1 MTPEPWQAL
10 PHDAWKN
17 TYATPH
23 TWSQIV
29 GKVAL
34 ARATPIYHSWGV
46 AFDVTAR
53 GLTTRTQR
61 HGDRSFRVAFDL
73 IDHQLVIEASDG
85 SRRTLT
91 LAPRTAAE

>member
-17 TYATPH
+17 TYATLH

-34 ARATPIYHSWGV
+34 ARAAPI
-46 AFDVTAR
+46 
-53 GLTTRTQR
+53 
-61 HGDRSFRVAFDL
+61 
-73 IDHQLVIEASDG
+73 
-85 SRRTLT
+85 
-91 LAPRTAAE
+91 